1 MPGSE
6 FEELDRAVAS
16 VLGTTP
22 ESLTPPKPVPPV
34 LIDTQAQNQPVAKPV
49 EQTVTPVVAPK
60 PIVPRRRNPGRF
72 MDVVHPSSDMRPGQ
86 TTTVRPVLTVTP
98 VTAPA
103 VVVVVPPAVAPT
115 IVEPVVQ
122 PAPVETYTQPDPLDF
137 HGFTMD
143 ETPKPAPAVEPE
155 LPVLPVVEVPAP
167 ESVAE
172 PTPAA
177 LPTELLSTPFLTDPK
192 IEKRPLGAFSDAV
205 KPAEGAPALP
215 GPVELSYAEQEAALP
230 AELHND
236 LLSIEASEQT
246 VPTPAAEEI
255 TPSPSIVQQYHE
267 KPNSHTSQSSA
278 IYDTET
284 YRTPLTKSVKKR
296 RHVKV
301 IVWVIGLVVIGA
313 ILGGVFY
320 FIVLPKLG

>member
-22 ESLTPPKPVPPV
+22 ESLTPPKPVPPI
-34 LIDTQAQNQPVAKPV
+34 LIDTQSQPAAKPA
-49 EQTVTPVVAPK
+49 ERPITPAPK
-60 PIVPRRRNPGRF
+60 LIVPRRRSPGRF

-86 TTTVRPVLTVTP
+86 AAVPPVATMAP
-98 VTAPA
+98 IAAPA
-103 VVVVVPPAVAPT
+103 VVVVVPPPVAPT
-115 IVEPVVQ
+115 LVEPVAP

-137 HGFTMD
+137 HGFMMD
-143 ETPKPAPAVEPE
+143 ETPKPAPIAEPE
-155 LPVLPVVEVPAP
+155 PPIQPIIEEPAP
-167 ESVAE
+167 EPVIE
-172 PTPAA
+172 PAPVDQPSEP
-177 LPTELLSTPFLTDPK
+177 LNTPFLTDPK
-192 IEKRPLGAFSDAV
+192 IEKRPLGAFSDAA
-205 KPAEGAPALP
+205 KPVDQELHQEPHQQSAA
-215 GPVELSYAEQEAALP
+215 ELSYAELEAALP

-246 VPTPAAEEI
+246 MPAAAAEEV
-255 TPSPSIVQQYHE
+255 TLSPSIVQQYHE

-284 YRTPLTKSVKKR
+284 YRTPLTKSFKKK

-301 IVWVIGLVVIGA
+301 IVWVIGLVVVGA